1 MRRILRATFKEGSG
15 QDEHSAGTELA
26 TVAGGGVYV
35 RYSVCKA
42 AGNT

>member
-26 TVAGGGVYV
+26 TVAAGGVYIW
-35 RYSVCKA
+35 YSVFKA
-42 AGNT
+42 AGDT